1 MALSDYIT
9 EKTEEKVA
17 IPFASPAMADQSAN
31 ALTMA
36 DIQMATAEKMAQNR
50 ARAEELKKKIANL
63 QAQNDEL
70 RARRDKIKANTLSD
84 MDEDKVVAMAKAKG
98 IKDSD
103 IETWLRG
110 RTARTN
116 REISLGQKASLEA
129 QEREM
134 AEANRQNAEQAIFDA
149 QAELVDAE
157 KAVPD
162 EQLRA
167 QDAIVKAKRNKF
179 ERLKRDYEKAYKVRW
194 EGVSGPDGK
203 TDDPNKKG
211 PQNAQNEPQ
220 APIVTLTEE
229 EISVL
234 DEPTIAKY
242 NEPTAK
248 NEDKRKIK
256 AEADK
261 KIREKNEADIRR
273 RNQLLGIK
281 ADLATIGAKSG
292 MDAAK
297 IVNDFE
303 KSADR
308 NDPVKRGAVS
318 RLKNFV
324 GKDKEFKTWP
334 SLKKIFEMK

>member
-70 RARRDKIKANTLSD
+70 RARRDKIKANSLSD

-116 REISLGQKASLEA
+116 REISLGQKEEIGKQAEAEAKKATAIEKANKEARKQAILEARKAYETANKPVEPEEYESKVSELDSLEFTFK
-129 QEREM
+129 
-134 AEANRQNAEQAIFDA
+134 N
-149 QAELVDAE
+149 
-157 KAVPD
+157 
-162 EQLRA
+162 
-167 QDAIVKAKRNKF
+167 
-179 ERLKRDYEKAYKVRW
+179 LKDSYEKDYKEKLDFTLTPRKVQATPPA
-194 EGVSGPDGK
+194 GAPK
-203 TDDPNKKG
+203 TDKIP
-211 PQNAQNEPQ
+211 
-220 APIVTLTEE
+220 PIPADVELTEDQRRE
-229 EISVL
+229 WNK
-234 DEPTIAKY
+234 PTTTKDQR
-242 NEPTAK
+242 
-248 NEDKRKIK
+248 DKIVAQIRDKAK

-261 KIREKNEADIRR
+261 KEKEEKARKEIRA
-273 RNQLLGIK
+273 GIK
-281 ADLATIGAKSG
+281 KDAKNPNLSKAGQSDLITKY
-292 MDAAK
+292 
-297 IVNDFE
+297 
-303 KSADR
+303 R
-308 NDPVKRGAVS
+308 NTFP
-318 RLKNFV
+318 
-324 GKDKEFKTWP
+324 E
-334 SLKKIFEMK
+334 LKKPSREYIKKILFGE

>member
-70 RARRDKIKANTLSD
+70 RARRDKIKENSLSD

-116 REISLGQKASLEA
+116 REISLGQKEELGKQAEAEAKKATAIEKANKEARKQAILEARKAYETANKPVEPEEYESKVSELDSLEFTF
-129 QEREM
+129 
-134 AEANRQNAEQAIFDA
+134 NNLKDSY
-149 QAELVDAE
+149 E
-157 KAVPD
+157 K
-162 EQLRA
+162 
-167 QDAIVKAKRNKF
+167 
-179 ERLKRDYEKAYKVRW
+179 DYEEKLDFTLTPRKVQATPPA
-194 EGVSGPDGK
+194 GAPK
-203 TDDPNKKG
+203 TDKIPPIPADVDLTWDQRREWNKPTTTKD
-211 PQNAQNEPQ
+211 QRDKIVAQ
-220 APIVTLTEE
+220 IR
-229 EISVL
+229 
-234 DEPTIAKY
+234 
-242 NEPTAK
+242 
-248 NEDKRKIK
+248 DKAN

-261 KIREKNEADIRR
+261 KEKEEKAREEKRAGIKNQAKNPKLSKAGQSDLITKYRNTFPEGKKPTREDIR
-273 RNQLLGIK
+273 
-281 ADLATIGAKSG
+281 
-292 MDAAK
+292 K
-297 IVNDFE
+297 ILFGE
-303 KSADR
+303 
-308 NDPVKRGAVS
+308 
-318 RLKNFV
+318 
-324 GKDKEFKTWP
+324 
-334 SLKKIFEMK
+334 

>member
-17 IPFASPAMADQSAN
+17 IPFASPAMANQSAN

-36 DIQMATAEKMAQNR
+36 DIQMATAEKAAQNR
-50 ARAEELKKKIANL
+50 TRAEELKKKIANL
-63 QAQNDEL
+63 QAQNDQL
-70 RARRDKIKANTLSD
+70 RARRDQIKANSLSD

-98 IKDSD
+98 IKNDD
-103 IETWLRG
+103 IEAWLRG

-129 QEREM
+129 QERAM

-149 QAELVDAE
+149 QAELVAAE

-179 ERLKRDYEKAYKVRW
+179 ERLKRDYEKAYKVHW
-194 EGVSGPDGK
+194 EDVSGKDGK
-203 TDDPNKKG
+203 KDDPDKKG
-211 PQNAQNEPQ
+211 PQSAQEGPKNVVVE
-220 APIVTLTEE
+220 LTDEQ
-229 EISVL
+229 IGVL
-234 DEPTIAKY
+234 DEPTLAKY
-242 NEPTAK
+242 NEPTAT
-248 NEDKRKIK
+248 NETKRKIK

-261 KIREKNEADIRR
+261 KIRENNEADERR
-273 RNQLLGIK
+273 RQQIESVKG
-281 ADLATIGAKSG
+281 DLATIGAKNG

-297 IVNDFE
+297 IVNGFD

-308 NDPVKRGAVS
+308 NDPVKRAAVA

-324 GKDKEFKTWP
+324 GKDKEFKTYK
-334 SLKKIFEMK
+334 SLDKLMK

>member
-70 RARRDKIKANTLSD
+70 RSRRDKIKANSLSD

-116 REISLGQKASLEA
+116 REISLGQKEELGKQAEAEAKKATAIEKANKEARKQAILEARKAYETANKPVEPEEYESKVSELDSLEFTFNNLKDSY
-129 QEREM
+129 EEDYKEKLDFTLTPRKV
-134 AEANRQNAEQAIFDA
+134 QATPPTGA
-149 QAELVDAE
+149 
-157 KAVPD
+157 P
-162 EQLRA
+162 
-167 QDAIVKAKRNKF
+167 
-179 ERLKRDYEKAYKVRW
+179 
-194 EGVSGPDGK
+194 K
-203 TDDPNKKG
+203 TDKIP
-211 PQNAQNEPQ
+211 
-220 APIVTLTEE
+220 PIPADVELTEDQRRE
-229 EISVL
+229 WNK
-234 DEPTIAKY
+234 PTTTKDQR
-242 NEPTAK
+242 
-248 NEDKRKIK
+248 DKIVAQIRDKAN

-261 KIREKNEADIRR
+261 KKNEEKALEEKRA
-273 RNQLLGIK
+273 GIK
-281 ADLATIGAKSG
+281 NQAKNPKLSKAGQSDLITKYRNTFPEGKKPTRDEIR
-292 MDAAK
+292 K
-297 IVNDFE
+297 ILFGE
-303 KSADR
+303 
-308 NDPVKRGAVS
+308 
-318 RLKNFV
+318 
-324 GKDKEFKTWP
+324 
-334 SLKKIFEMK
+334 